1 MGSRRKRKETV
12 MKTSLM
18 IPKKLVE
25 EKPYSNMTQ
34 EARILYVT
42 LLHLK
47 ENMFREK
54 NWVDSRGFRYVIA
67 PKKDLQK
74 AFGYSRYMLDK
85 YMRELEVMGLI
96 RYEFVRTPVFER
108 RIYVRSFDPLPDDI
122 NIGWVEYI
130 EDSDPGETGD
140 PKQEEGENKAT
151 VDPDG
156 EHVER
161 RKEKASG
168 NKQEEKQKTASLPEY
183 PLCEEE
189 AARLTLRNIRLMTC
203 ILEEMIGEMYE
214 SKR

>member
-1 MGSRRKRKETV
+1 

-34 EARILYVT
+34 ESRILYVT
-42 LLHLK
+42 LLYLK

-108 RIYVRSFDPLPDDI
+108 RIYVRSFEPRADDV
-122 NIGWVEYI
+122 NMGWVECI
-130 EDSDPGETGD
+130 ETPEPGETGD
-140 PKQEEGENKAT
+140 PKQEEGQNKAT
-151 VDPDG
+151 VDPGGDQG
-156 EHVER
+156 ER
-161 RKEKASG
+161 RKEQVCG
-168 NKQEEKQKTASLPEY
+168 NKQEEKKKTTSLLEY
-183 PLCEEE
+183 PLCEED

-203 ILEEMIGEMYE
+203 ILEEMIGELYE